1 MAGSSNMPTSVEKNK
16 LCLHAKNASELKSKK
31 RRKKRIK
38 QPIGLDPFQQP
49 RFAKETGV
57 DFANFKDVR
66 VGPSN
71 KYNHLKPKNY
81 IACKNKNIR

>member
-1 MAGSSNMPTSVEKNK
+1 MPA
-16 LCLHAKNASELKSKK
+16 CKK
-31 RRKKRIK
+31 CIRIK
-38 QPIGLDPFQQP
+38 IKEKKKKIKKPIGLDPFQQA

-71 KYNHLKPKNY
+71 EYNHLKPKNY
-81 IACKNKNIR
+81 IACKDKNIR